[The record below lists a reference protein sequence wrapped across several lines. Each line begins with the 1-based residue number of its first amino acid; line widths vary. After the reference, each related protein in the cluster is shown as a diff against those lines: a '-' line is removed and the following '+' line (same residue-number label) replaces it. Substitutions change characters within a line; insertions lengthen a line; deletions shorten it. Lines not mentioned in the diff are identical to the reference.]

1 MYHNGLPVQFSH
13 ILVCSGCLAGLASF
27 CQLAE
32 KKTVFSMVKTRVAK
46 IVFAGKDRFLPE

>member
-1 MYHNGLPVQFSH
+1 MFRVFSRVGKFLPV
-13 ILVCSGCLAGLASF
+13 GR
-27 CQLAE
+27 